1 LRKKHIQVLLR
12 LDEKEKAVLDK
23 KCKKAGCNLSV
34 FLRNCILDKDI
45 KEQKS
50 ADYFKLYREI
60 NAIGNNI
67 NQVARSVNVGMINP
81 SDITYLKQKM
91 DDIYDVLE
99 HI

>member
-1 LRKKHIQVLLR
+1 LRKKNIQVLLR
-12 LDEKEKAVLDK
+12 LDEKEKAVLDN
-23 KCKKAGCNLSV
+23 KCKKVGCNQSV
-34 FLRNCILDKDI
+34 FLRNCILNKDI
-45 KEQKS
+45 NEQKS

-67 NQVARSVNVGMINP
+67 NQVSRAVNSGMANP
-81 SDITYLKQKM
+81 SDITYLKRKM